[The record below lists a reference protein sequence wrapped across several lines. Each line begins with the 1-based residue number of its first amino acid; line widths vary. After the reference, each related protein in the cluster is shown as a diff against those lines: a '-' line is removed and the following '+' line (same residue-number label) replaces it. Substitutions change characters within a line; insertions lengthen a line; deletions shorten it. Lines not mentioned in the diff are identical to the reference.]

1 MIDFH
6 VHQPAAAAY
15 GPAEY
20 LTAMDELGVDL
31 SVVFTYEGLLRP
43 SVATNDSLA
52 AWVAPA
58 PDRLVAFATVDP
70 RDPGAAREIERC
82 VQEHGMRGIKLHP
95 WLQGFSAHEPGLQH
109 VCEAAGAARQDRGA
123 DPVSYT
129 HLTLP
134 TNSRV

>member
-15 GPAEY
+15 GAPEY
-20 LTAMDELGVDL
+20 LLAMDELGVDV

-43 SVATNDSLA
+43 SAAANDSLA

-70 RDPGAAREIERC
+70 RDPAAGEEIERC
-82 VQEHGMRGIKLHP
+82 VRDLGMRGIKLHP
-95 WLQGFSAHEPGLQH
+95 
-109 VCEAAGAARQDRGA
+109 VAAGLLGARARLAAC
-123 DPVSYT
+123 
-129 HLTLP
+129 L
-134 TNSRV
+134 

>member
-58 PDRLVAFATVDP
+58 PGSRGSTVANATS
-70 RDPGAAREIERC
+70 R
-82 VQEHGMRGIKLHP
+82 
-95 WLQGFSAHEPGLQH
+95 
-109 VCEAAGAARQDRGA
+109 AGAGA
-123 DPVSYT
+123 TQAASESLAAALGRSSPS
-129 HLTLP
+129 
-134 TNSRV
+134 